1 MFLLM
6 MSSSSVDLAR
16 LLSIWACR
24 ALATLFMMMWKQHV
38 LFVVSYVQMLWQ
50 VADYESMLLHHQG
63 WHLGSSPS
71 QDEV

>member
-1 MFLLM
+1 
-6 MSSSSVDLAR
+6 
-16 LLSIWACR
+16 
-24 ALATLFMMMWKQHV
+24 MWKQHV